1 MKLILEMDDY
11 QVPVVS
17 TDYHN
22 IESVTDLTSL
32 PPSYESTSQSES
44 RRGTQNS
51 IPSRYQR
58 TTEVDGRNSSLAD
71 DLRRTAEG
79 RGRRTRRT
87 GRTAAQQPR
96 RIDADTVDVG
106 SDDSSVDEDYEV
118 ASILS
123 SIEERLT

>member
-1 MKLILEMDDY
+1 MDDY

-17 TDYHN
+17 TDYYN
-22 IESVTDLTSL
+22 IESVTDPTSL

>member
-1 MKLILEMDDY
+1 MDDY

-22 IESVTDLTSL
+22 IESVTDPTSP
-32 PPSYESTSQSES
+32 PPSYQSTSQSES

-58 TTEVDGRNSSLAD
+58 TTEVDGHNSSLAD

-96 RIDADTVDVG
+96 RIDADTVDAG
-106 SDDSSVDEDYEV
+106 SDNSSVDEDYEV